1 MTCQKISEILQG
13 SQLDDQSDIFIAPA
27 PGIWVL
33 VPPPPIP
40 TGDHPS
46 SPPLHVDVLNVLTFI
61 IRTFSYSLIFF
72 LGKIPSQ
79 PFPQVIF
86 HVKISDIFHLI
97 NIPMSNSS
105 YVRQGK
111 FQVRFFGHFLHALTA
126 YPCKQPLITINFQLA
141 FFYQKKQLFPFN
153 NLFFSFLFLSSK
165 KVD

>member
-46 SPPLHVDVLNVLTFI
+46 SPPPCRCTKCTDIHNSD
-61 IRTFSYSLIFF
+61 IFLLFNF

-111 FQVRFFGHFLHALTA
+111 FQVRFFGHFLHA
-126 YPCKQPLITINFQLA
+126 PQDITKKMSKFSKGESLSDLCEKLGLL
-141 FFYQKKQLFPFN
+141 QK
-153 NLFFSFLFLSSK
+153 
-165 KVD
+165 VCY

>member
-46 SPPLHVDVLNVLTFI
+46 SPPPPCRCTKCTDIHNLDIFLLFNFFGKNSILA
-61 IRTFSYSLIFF
+61 FS
-72 LGKIPSQ
+72 LGHFPCKNFGHFPSYQ
-79 PFPQVIF
+79 YFYDKF
-86 HVKISDIFHLI
+86 HGFYDIFHQSISEKFCLF
-97 NIPMSNSS
+97 NFPLSNSS

-111 FQVRFFGHFLHALTA
+111 FQVRFFGHFLHA
-126 YPCKQPLITINFQLA
+126 PL
-141 FFYQKKQLFPFN
+141 K
-153 NLFFSFLFLSSK
+153 
-165 KVD
+165 